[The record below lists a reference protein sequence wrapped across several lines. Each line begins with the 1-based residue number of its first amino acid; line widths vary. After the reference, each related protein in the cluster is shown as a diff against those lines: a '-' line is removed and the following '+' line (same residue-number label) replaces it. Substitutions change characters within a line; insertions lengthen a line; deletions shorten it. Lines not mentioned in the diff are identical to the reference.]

1 MRCWSPSG
9 VRRVSLQGA
18 DLLRDI
24 RARAARGGPAHGGGR
39 GACPHRGEGEG
50 RDGAYYTQVYCSGR
64 HMSQGQQK
72 PGSHLC
78 RRELK
83 IWKDRKPEGVCGAGL
98 ELVVLVSVLFSV

>member
-1 MRCWSPSG
+1 M
-9 VRRVSLQGA
+9 
-18 DLLRDI
+18 RDI
-24 RARAARGGPAHGGGR
+24 RARAAQGGPAHGGWLE
-39 GACPHRGEGEG
+39 HGEERVHTGE
-50 RDGAYYTQVYCSGR
+50 RVRAEMGAYYTQVYCSGR

-83 IWKDRKPEGVCGAGL
+83 IWKDRKPEGACGAGL